1 MFTIKS
7 AVLALALAI
16 PASTLNIDEGQGT
29 AEPGANLSGLNMG
42 TYLLGA
48 SFDSSEMLGKVL
60 VVEIGGG

>member
-1 MFTIKS
+1 MLLFKS
-7 AVLALALAI
+7 SLLALALI
-16 PASTLNIDEGQGT
+16 GPAFFATNDEGQGT

-42 TYLLGA
+42 SYLLGA